1 MTRLTFKLSHINRL
15 KHYMLKHYM
24 LKQDRPK
31 HYMSKHYMLR
41 HYMLRHYML
50 VFMLCV
56 LMLAPACGRRGDLH
70 LPPEKQS
77 ESNLP
82 APATPINTRH

>member
-1 MTRLTFKLSHINRL
+1 
-15 KHYMLKHYM
+15 
-24 LKQDRPK
+24 
-31 HYMSKHYMLR
+31 
-41 HYMLRHYML
+41 MLRHYML